1 MKNKRGGT
9 VKYANDLSNST
20 FVDQVGFC
28 MQNINEKYGAIIG
41 KKMSSECWT
50 WVGIHV
56 LLEVTQF
63 VAAESEIT
71 I

>member
-41 KKMSSECWT
+41 KEN
-50 WVGIHV
+50 VYLV
-56 LLEVTQF
+56 
-63 VAAESEIT
+63 
-71 I
+71 

>member
-1 MKNKRGGT
+1 MTRRVTNLMKNKRGGT

-41 KKMSSECWT
+41 KEN
-50 WVGIHV
+50 VYLV
-56 LLEVTQF
+56 
-63 VAAESEIT
+63 
-71 I
+71 